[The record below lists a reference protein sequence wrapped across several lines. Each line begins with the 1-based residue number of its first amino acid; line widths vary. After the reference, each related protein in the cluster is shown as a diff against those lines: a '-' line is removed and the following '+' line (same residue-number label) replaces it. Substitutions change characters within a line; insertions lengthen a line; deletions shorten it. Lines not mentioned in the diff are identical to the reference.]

1 MEERM
6 TRKKPHPDA
15 ETQQT
20 AREPQQEAAPAP
32 EAQDLEQKLREAEG
46 KRDEYLQMAQR
57 VQADF
62 DNFRRRNRQVAAESF
77 DDGARAFVKTILPV
91 CDNLERALAEPREND
106 ALYAGV
112 QLVYRQLQ
120 DALGQRGI
128 QAVSRLGEPF
138 DPTLEDAVAQGGCE
152 EGAPGTVCDVVQK
165 GYRMGDNVLRHA
177 MVRVVPDH

>member
-1 MEERM
+1 MEENM
-6 TRKKPHPDA
+6 TKKKSHPDA
-15 ETQQT
+15 ETQQSV
-20 AREPQQEAAPAP
+20 REPQQEEAPGIG
-32 EAQDLEQKLREAEG
+32 EQDLEAKLKEAED
-46 KRDEYLQMAQR
+46 KRDEYLQLAQR

-91 CDNLERALAEPREND
+91 CDNLERALSGPREND
-106 ALYAGV
+106 PLYEGV

-120 DALGQRGI
+120 DALSQRGI
-128 QAVSRLGEPF
+128 QTVSRLGEPF
-138 DPTLEDAVAQGGCE
+138 DPTLEDAVAQGSCE

-177 MVRVVPDH
+177 KVRVVPDH